1 MATMKLKFITYA
13 AVKEI
18 LGSNFELEVEDESTI
33 EMIRKKIIDLN
44 PGSAGLINKCR
55 FAVNDSIVNN
65 NELIKEIENVHII
78 PPSSGG

>member
-18 LGSNFELEVEDESTI
+18 LGSSFELEVEDESTI
-33 EMIRKKIIDLN
+33 EMIRKKIIDLY
-44 PGSAGLINKCR
+44 PDSAGLINKCR